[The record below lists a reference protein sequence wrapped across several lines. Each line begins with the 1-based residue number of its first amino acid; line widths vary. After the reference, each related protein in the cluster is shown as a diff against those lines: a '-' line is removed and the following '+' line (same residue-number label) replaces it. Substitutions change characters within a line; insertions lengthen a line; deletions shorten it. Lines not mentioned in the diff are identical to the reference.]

1 MFQASCGYPLYH
13 IPDPL
18 WRAVFSS
25 GVSDRHA
32 NEGKWDT
39 SLPSWSPGSLKGKQK
54 PQEIK
59 TILFGALQLPCED
72 SAFASEDESEEKI
85 KFCP

>member
-1 MFQASCGYPLYH
+1 MFQPSCGYPLCH

-25 GVSDRHA
+25 GGSDRHI
-32 NEGKWDT
+32 NESKLDT
-39 SLPSWSPGSLKGKQK
+39 SLPSWSLGSLKGTQK

-59 TILFGALQLPCED
+59 TILFGALQLLCED
-72 SAFASEDESEEKI
+72 SAFASEEQSEEKI

>member
-1 MFQASCGYPLYH
+1 MFQPSCGYPLCH

-18 WRAVFSS
+18 WRTVFSS
-25 GVSDRHA
+25 GGSDRHS

-39 SLPSWSPGSLKGKQK
+39 SFPSGSQGSLKGKQK

-59 TILFGALQLPCED
+59 TIVFGALQLPCED
-72 SAFASEDESEEKI
+72 SVFAPKDESEEKI